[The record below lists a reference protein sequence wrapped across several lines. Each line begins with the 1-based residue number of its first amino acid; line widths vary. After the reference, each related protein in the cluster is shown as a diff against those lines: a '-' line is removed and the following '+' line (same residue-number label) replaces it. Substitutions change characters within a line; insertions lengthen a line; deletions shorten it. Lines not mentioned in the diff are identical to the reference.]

1 MITFFVLSVAERFRG
16 RMRVQRD
23 DRTKPLQHVLVG
35 QVHERPTNPLPGA
48 QQAGHAAQGADK
60 SGRAARQAVHV
71 HASAD
76 ATGARGTGGTSVGQ
90 PAVGRVAG
98 VHTARAPAPT
108 RVSAA
113 RGATA
118 RHCQAPQRP

>member
-1 MITFFVLSVAERFRG
+1 
-16 RMRVQRD
+16 MRVQRD

-35 QVHERPTNPLPGA
+35 QVLERPTDPLPGA
-48 QQAGHAAQGADK
+48 QQAGHAAQGSDK
-60 SGRAARQAVHV
+60 SGRAARQAVHL

-76 ATGARGTGGTSVGQ
+76 ATGAGGTGGTSAGQ

-98 VHTARAPAPT
+98 VRTARAPAPT

-118 RHCQAPQRP
+118 RHCQAPQVPRP